1 MNTSTEMFLKNK
13 KPDIKKNNGTA
24 MRVTCPEMI
33 NCIVLLMPEDNDMSC
48 AWRITI
54 IIIRIKEMMA
64 IFLLRYSVIV
74 RFINKFQ
81 EKPNEDKWIN

>member
-1 MNTSTEMFLKNK
+1 MWPQIFLKNNN
-13 KPDIKKNNGTA
+13 PDIKKNKGTA

-33 NCIVLLMPEDNDMSC
+33 NCIVSLMPDDNGMSC

-54 IIIRIKEMMA
+54 IIIRIKETME
-64 IFLLRYSVIV
+64 IFLLRYSVIF

-81 EKPNEDKWIN
+81 EKTYEDKWIN